1 MIIPTKNTWDWL
13 AVPDEAE
20 EIFVN
25 HPNRWYWVK
34 QNQERI
40 KQGISISEMA
50 DSHGI
55 NMRSMQRML
64 AFSKEMLLKHG
75 IDCTISEPMYNAVPA
90 PHYLK
95 GQSTYYKINPETGE
109 KTAVAQWHKTDI
121 DRERKEQP
129 FKDFVADAVQGI
141 KPFPL
146 VKQPKSAPKDKD
158 KCTVYTLTDF
168 HLGMYAWADETGD
181 DWDMDIAEKVML
193 GAFQDM
199 MDGSPDSEQAVF
211 AQLGD
216 LLHWDGMLFQ
226 PVTNSGKNV
235 LDADTR
241 FPRLVQSAISLMMK
255 AIEML
260 LHKHKNV
267 HVIMAEGNHDQ
278 ASSVWLRAIMGAMFT
293 KNKRVTVELSPFPYY
308 VFRFEDVFLA
318 WHHGHL
324 TRKLEDLPLRFAT
337 EWRDDFGRCNWTY
350 IHTGHHHTKQV
361 IEKAGIYIEQHP
373 TLAAR
378 DAYAARNFM
387 MAQRGASAI
396 TYAKGLGEYSRITVR
411 PKIDVKG
418 V

>member
-1 MIIPTKNTWDWL
+1 MKVPQDWDWL
-13 AVPDEAE
+13 KLPDETE
-20 EIFVN
+20 EIFVEY
-25 HPNRWYWVK
+25 PNRWYWIQK
-34 QNQERI
+34 NIERI
-40 KQGISISEMA
+40 KNNGTMQQMAAENSVNVRSI
-50 DSHGI
+50 
-55 NMRSMQRML
+55 QKML
-64 AFSKEMLLKHG
+64 LLSKKQLLKHG
-75 IDCTISEPMYNAVPA
+75 IDLSQEGNSSYVAP

-95 GQSTYYKINPETGE
+95 GQSTYYRIDPQTGHKI
-109 KTAVAQWHKTDI
+109 AYAQWHKTDF
-121 DRERKEQP
+121 DREQKELG
-129 FKDFVADAVQGI
+129 FREYVESAVKGI

-146 VKQPKSAPKDKD
+146 VKQPKTAPLDKD

-216 LLHWDGMLFQ
+216 LLHWDGMLS
-226 PVTNSGKNV
+226 VTPNAKNV

-241 FPRLVQSAISLMMK
+241 FPRVVQSAINMMMK
-255 AIEML
+255 AVEML

-278 ASSVWLRAIMGAMFT
+278 ASSVWLRAIMGAMFA

-308 VFRFEDVFLA
+308 VYRFEDIFLA

-337 EWRDDFGRCNWTY
+337 EWRDDFGKCKWTY
-350 IHTGHHHTKQV
+350 IHTGHNHTRLV
-361 IEKAGIYIEQHP
+361 IEKAGVYVEQHP

-378 DAYAARNFM
+378 DAYAARNFL

>member
-1 MIIPTKNTWDWL
+1 MIQPPHTQNTWDWL

-20 EIFVN
+20 QIFVN
-25 HPNRWYWVK
+25 HPARWYWVK

-40 KQGISISEMA
+40 KQNKSMTILCAELGVGIRSI
-50 DSHGI
+50 
-55 NMRSMQRML
+55 QKQL
-64 AFSKEMLLKHG
+64 ANAREMLLKHG
-75 IDCTISEPMYNAVPA
+75 IDCTVKNPEQNYVPP

-109 KTAVAQWHKTDI
+109 KTPLAQWYKTDI

-129 FKDFVADAVQGI
+129 FQDFVADAIQGI

-146 VKQPKSAPKDKD
+146 VKQPKSAPKNRD
-158 KCTVYTLTDF
+158 KCTVYVLTDY
-168 HLGMYAWADETGD
+168 HLGMAAFADETGD
-181 DWDMDIAEKVML
+181 DWNMEIAEKVML
-193 GAFQDM
+193 SAFQDM
-199 MDGSPDSEQAVF
+199 MDGSPDSEQAIF

-216 LLHWDGMLFQ
+216 LMHWDSMMA
-226 PVTNSGKNV
+226 VTPNAKNI
-235 LDADTR
+235 LDADVKFSR
-241 FPRLVQSAISLMMK
+241 VVQSAITLMMK

-260 LHKHKNV
+260 LHKHRFV
-267 HVIMAEGNHDQ
+267 HIVNCEGNHDQ
-278 ASSVWLRAIMGAMFT
+278 ASSVWLRAIMGAMFA

-308 VFRFEDVFLA
+308 VYRFEDVFLA

-324 TRKLEDLPLRFAT
+324 TKKLEDLPLRFAS
-337 EWRDDFGRCNWTY
+337 EWRADYGKSTWTY

-378 DAYAARNFM
+378 DAYAARNFL

-396 TYAKGLGEYSRITVR
+396 TYAKGMGEYSRVTVR

>member
-1 MIIPTKNTWDWL
+1 MKVPQDWDWL
-13 AVPDEAE
+13 KLPDEAE
-20 EIFVN
+20 DIFTA
-25 HPNRWYWVK
+25 HPNRLFWIRE
-34 QNQERI
+34 NQKRI
-40 KQGISISEMA
+40 RSGQTMQQLAIDHSVHIRSIQKILKASKEQLLR
-50 DSHGI
+50 HGI
-55 NMRSMQRML
+55 NCSDDNND
-64 AFSKEMLLKHG
+64 S
-75 IDCTISEPMYNAVPA
+75 YVPP

-95 GQSTYYKINPETGE
+95 GQSTYYRIDPQTGE
-109 KTAVAQWHKTDI
+109 KIAVAQWHKTDI

-129 FKDFVADAVQGI
+129 FKDFVQDAVQGI

-146 VKQPKSAPKDKD
+146 VKQSKSAPIDKD

-216 LLHWDGMLFQ
+216 LLHWDGMLS
-226 PVTNSGKNV
+226 VTPNAKNI

-241 FPRLVQSAISLMMK
+241 FPRLVQSAINLMMK
-255 AIEML
+255 AVEML

-278 ASSVWLRAIMGAMFT
+278 ASSVWLRAIMGAMFA

-308 VFRFEDVFLA
+308 VYRFEDIFLA

-337 EWRDDFGRCNWTY
+337 EWRDDFGKCNWTY

-378 DAYAARNFM
+378 DAYAARNFL
-387 MAQRGASAI
+387 MAQRGATAI
-396 TYAKGLGEYSRITVR
+396 TYAKSMGEYSRITVR
-411 PKIDVKG
+411 PKINDI
-418 V
+418 

>member
-1 MIIPTKNTWDWL
+1 MELPKRDTWDWL
-13 AVPDEAE
+13 AVPDEAQ

-25 HPNRWYWVK
+25 HPNRWFYVK
-34 QNQERI
+34 KNQERI
-40 KQGISISEMA
+40 RQGKSIPMLSEELGVGMRAIQKQLSQA
-50 DSHGI
+50 
-55 NMRSMQRML
+55 
-64 AFSKEMLLKHG
+64 KEMLLKHG
-75 IDCTISEPMYNAVPA
+75 IDCTIQNPQQNYVPP

-109 KTAVAQWHKTDI
+109 KVAVAQWHKTDY

-129 FKDFVADAVQGI
+129 FKDFVADAVKGI

-181 DWDMDIAEKVML
+181 DWDMDIAESVML

-216 LLHWDGMLFQ
+216 LLHWDGMMS
-226 PVTNSGKNV
+226 VTPTAKNV

-241 FPRLVQSAISLMMK
+241 FPRLVQSAINLMIK
-255 AIEML
+255 AVEML
-260 LHKHKNV
+260 LHKHKQV

-308 VFRFEDVFLA
+308 VYRFEDCFLA

-337 EWRDDFGRCNWTY
+337 EWRDDFGKCKWTY

-378 DAYAARNFM
+378 DAYAARNFL

-396 TYAKGLGEYSRITVR
+396 TYAKGVGEYSRITVR
-411 PKIDVKG
+411 PKINDIRA
-418 V
+418 